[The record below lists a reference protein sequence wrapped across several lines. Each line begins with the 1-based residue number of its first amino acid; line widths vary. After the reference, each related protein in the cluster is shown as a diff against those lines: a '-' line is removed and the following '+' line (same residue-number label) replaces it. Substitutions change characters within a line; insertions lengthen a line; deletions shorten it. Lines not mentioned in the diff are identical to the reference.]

1 MLTKKCYC
9 KASIHVHSH
18 KVFDLKQAILESYER
33 QSFPVKHLE
42 GSNGRAAHARV
53 KGVPWTPCKGKM
65 YIHRTSEKKQKKN
78 THSYNLATTSMS
90 ECIYINTLGLQEAV
104 WLETIGCGNTPTVQW
119 FPVLEKHAYNFL
131 NSTY

>member
-18 KVFDLKQAILESYER
+18 KVFDLK
-33 QSFPVKHLE
+33 
-42 GSNGRAAHARV
+42 
-53 KGVPWTPCKGKM
+53 
-65 YIHRTSEKKQKKN
+65 
-78 THSYNLATTSMS
+78 S

-119 FPVLEKHAYNFL
+119 FPVEKHAYNFL